1 MSASEF
7 AAVLRLAYLPRGILA
22 DEVDDLGHRGR
33 AGELLGDLL
42 QPLLERPLAREQQ
55 AVGLADTVDLVAAV
69 TAPLHAD
76 DVDSREPGAV
86 AHHRPERDHV
96 ALHAADAADHGAEP
110 DPHELMDR
118 RQPAQRS
125 EEHTSELQSLM
136 RNSYAVF

>member
-1 MSASEF
+1 MPSPAPMSASEF

-22 DEVDDLGHRGR
+22 DEVDALGHRGR

-55 AVGLADTVDLVAAV
+55 AVGLADTVALVAAV

-86 AHHRPERDHV
+86 AHPRPERDHDLGR
-96 ALHAADAADHGAEP
+96 AHA
-110 DPHELMDR
+110 
-118 RQPAQRS
+118 
-125 EEHTSELQSLM
+125 
-136 RNSYAVF
+136 